1 MRKMSLLLLP
11 ILLLAGGCFPIDL
24 EVRDGKILI
33 PRQEGFFTFDPAS
46 GKAVKLAE
54 AKGGKPVFARFSPDS
69 KDVLTVVKSDAG
81 FDDFAFTIS
90 PVAGGE
96 GRAVYTGKNTAA
108 VSYSPDGGNLAV
120 IQMSE
125 KEIEKF
131 KSKMPE
137 LWLVPL
143 AGTGGAPKKLAD
155 FVGVYCRWLPDSKKL
170 LTFQIDKK
178 DEQGNFSGNVVQI
191 DLDGK
196 VTPLGAAM
204 VNQSFHQDVSPD
216 GKKLLLTAFA
226 AGKVGDKLEKDK
238 LAFSPKLYE
247 LDVAAGTWR
256 KIDKD
261 ARYAVYSR
269 DGKQVLLATP
279 PEGFVF
285 DAVKLEV
292 ADADLKTF
300 KTVVNDAFMP
310 MSIGGEGR
318 IFAGWMDD
326 KTILFFV
333 QKAVYG
339 TEGKSLQLMTVGTD
353 GKDRKNLQ
361 PHIDIALTKL
371 EK

>member
-1 MRKMSLLLLP
+1 MRKLSLLLP
-11 ILLLAGGCFPIDL
+11 PAVLLFAGCFPIDL
-24 EVRDGKILI
+24 DVRDGKILI

-46 GKAVKLAE
+46 GKAVKLAD
-54 AKGGKPVFARFSPDS
+54 AKGGKPIFARFSPDG
-69 KDVLTVVKSDAG
+69 KEVLTVVKSDAG
-81 FDDFAFTIS
+81 FDEFAFTIS

-96 GRAVYTGKNTAA
+96 GRVVYKGKNTAA
-108 VSYSPDGGNLAV
+108 VNYSPDGGSLAV

-125 KEIEKF
+125 KDIEKF

-155 FVGVYCRWLPDSKKL
+155 FLGVYCRWLPDSKKL

-178 DEQGNFSGNVVQI
+178 DEQGNFTGNVVLV

-196 VTPLGAAM
+196 VTPLGAAL
-204 VNQSFHQDVSPD
+204 VNQSVHYDPSPD
-216 GKKLLLTAFA
+216 GKKVLVTAFA
-226 AGKVGDKLEKDK
+226 TGKVGEKLEKDK
-238 LAFSPKLYE
+238 MVFSPKLYE
-247 LDVAAGTWR
+247 LDVATGTWR
-256 KIDKD
+256 KLDKD
-261 ARYAVYSR
+261 ARYAIYSR

-279 PEGFVF
+279 PEGFVL

-292 ADADLKTF
+292 ADAELKSF
-300 KTVVNDAFMP
+300 KTVATDAFMP
-310 MSIGGEGR
+310 MSLGGEGR
-318 IFAGWMDD
+318 LFAGWMDD
-326 KTILFFV
+326 KTILYFV

-339 TEGKSLQLMTVGTD
+339 TEGKSLQLMTVGID

-361 PHIDIALTKL
+361 PHIDIAITKV